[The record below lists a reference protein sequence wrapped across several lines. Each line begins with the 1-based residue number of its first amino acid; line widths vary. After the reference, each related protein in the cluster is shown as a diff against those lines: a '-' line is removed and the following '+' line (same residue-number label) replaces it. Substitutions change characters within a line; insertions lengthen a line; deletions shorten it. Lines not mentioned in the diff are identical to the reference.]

1 MGAFALTGALPE
13 MLSAALAD
21 TPLAGEL
28 TLARSLGFFVLGAAV
43 ICLAVYLLSAVVLVV
58 SRMRSRAV

>member
-1 MGAFALTGALPE
+1 

-21 TPLAGEL
+21 TPLAGDL